1 MTPRVIEGWDLKVI
15 QEDRLYRHRKTI
27 GQKELHLDIFGMQ
40 NSLWG
45 CIEDYQYPLE
55 NCIDIIYDQ
64 GTQRWESRICGKRMN
79 NVSSIISG
87 PRIGQSFDTAEDL
100 ARFLVNL
107 ANEITSSSW
116 EKVKSKPVLAFN
128 SNTSEK

>member
-1 MTPRVIEGWDLKVI
+1 
-15 QEDRLYRHRKTI
+15 
-27 GQKELHLDIFGMQ
+27 
-40 NSLWG
+40 
-45 CIEDYQYPLE
+45 
-55 NCIDIIYDQ
+55 
-64 GTQRWESRICGKRMN
+64 MN

-87 PRIGQSFDTAEDL
+87 PSIDQSFDTAEDL

-128 SNTSEK
+128 TNTSEK

>member
-1 MTPRVIEGWDLKVI
+1 
-15 QEDRLYRHRKTI
+15 
-27 GQKELHLDIFGMQ
+27 MQ

-45 CIEDYQYPLE
+45 CIEDNQYPLE

-64 GTQRWESRICGKRMN
+64 GTLRWESRICGKRMN

-87 PRIGQSFDTAEDL
+87 PRIDQSFDTAEDL

-128 SNTSEK
+128 ANTSEK

>member
-15 QEDRLYRHRKTI
+15 QEDRLYRQRKTI
-27 GQKELHLDIFGMQ
+27 GQNELHLDIFGMQ

-64 GTQRWESRICGKRMN
+64 GTQRWESRIC
-79 NVSSIISG
+79 G